1 MLKCSISSIVFLS
14 FLKDHLFQES
24 SFNNRGLNVEHP
36 GKRRFD
42 VIRKG
47 RLYIETP
54 VSFLDLS
61 IMLKTGE
68 SHMLIS
74 LIYFC
79 CWRSHLEGG
88 VKLTPQFHTFTSQS
102 PPGYQTLQPS
112 VGWWRPTQ
120 PSDHWFWS
128 GGVGREAAAFRKNW
142 SQQLAVVVI
151 KYTIILFF
159 GMVLFCL
166 MRTICQ
172 SC

>member
-24 SFNNRGLNVEHP
+24 SFKNRGLNVEHP

-79 CWRSHLEGG
+79 C
-88 VKLTPQFHTFTSQS
+88 
-102 PPGYQTLQPS
+102 
-112 VGWWRPTQ
+112 
-120 PSDHWFWS
+120 
-128 GGVGREAAAFRKNW
+128 
-142 SQQLAVVVI
+142 
-151 KYTIILFF
+151 
-159 GMVLFCL
+159 
-166 MRTICQ
+166 
-172 SC
+172 